1 MLNFTELCNK
11 YNTDKGTEF
20 GDQHSYSLV
29 YDEQFGP
36 IKDSALKI
44 LEIGIADP
52 RCPGASLRVLSEYF
66 TKAEIHGFDIVDC
79 SHFQI
84 PRVSTFVGDTSKAET
99 LDVLVNNKPYDII
112 IDDGIH
118 IHEHHMICFNKLYKC
133 LTPNGMYIIED
144 LHPACSSPTKHY
156 FLNLDET
163 AKTNLGIKDVK
174 IFSHDKMLIIY
185 N

>member
-1 MLNFTELCNK
+1 MNNFTELCNLHK
-11 YNTDKGTEF
+11 TDKGTMTGE
-20 GDQHSYSLV
+20 QHSYSLV

-36 IKDSALKI
+36 IKDSALKV

-52 RCPGASLRVLSEYF
+52 RFPGASLRVLSEYF

-84 PRVSTFVGDTSKAET
+84 PRVLTHVGDTSRAET
-99 LDVLVNNKPYDII
+99 LDILVNNKPYDII

-133 LTPNGMYIIED
+133 LAPNGMYIIED
-144 LHPACSSPTKHY
+144 LHPACSWPTKEY
-156 FLNLDET
+156 FLNLDESG
-163 AKTNLGIKDVK
+163 KSSLGIKDVK
-174 IFSHDKMLIIY
+174 IFCHEKLLIIY